1 MEEYEDTA
9 FYLEN
14 DTFDPCGGHATT
26 EGTYHY
32 HSTAGCL
39 QEQAGS
45 KEGEHSALLGWAFV
59 SFNPLLFSPQ
69 APYDDFCLYCV
80 VLCGAVLR
88 RFLPSRRG
96 EEYRVCARLRLVMG
110 MARVYNRRLA
120 QPSCQTPYHKQPTGT
135 PTLTLSSCVPEAA
148 VGWFVAQR
156 LKAYVTMVLPP
167 LATSAQDGFPIYGQ
181 LGPGGVEMKVG
192 KLT

>member
-14 DTFDPCGGHATT
+14 DIFDPCGGRATT

-39 QEQAGS
+39 QGQAGS
-45 KEGEHSALLGWAFV
+45 EEGKHSALLGWAFV

-69 APYDDFCLYCV
+69 ACV

-110 MARVYNRRLA
+110 MARV
-120 QPSCQTPYHKQPTGT
+120 QPPSCPTF
-135 PTLTLSSCVPEAA
+135 LSDS
-148 VGWFVAQR
+148 
-156 LKAYVTMVLPP
+156 LPQ
-167 LATSAQDGFPIYGQ
+167 ATHRNSNPNPF
-181 LGPGGVEMKVG
+181 
-192 KLT
+192 KLRA